1 MGPDDATLD
10 RSGVSADPDPTP
22 DEDAPAAPVRA
33 RGFVP
38 TMRDIALAAGV
49 SQSTVSRVLNDVT
62 TSVPITEA
70 TRERVLL
77 AARTLGY
84 RPNPLARGL
93 RGART
98 MLLGAV
104 VRDFGDPF
112 FAGAIEALAVES
124 SRRGYNVV
132 LGHGRLDEAWSLP
145 AVLETRHCD
154 AIVLLGDMQDQP
166 RLLEDL
172 DHSIVPVVAL
182 WQGSSPLLFPTVD
195 VDNEA
200 GIRIGLE
207 HLVSLGHERIA
218 MVSAQ
223 LPGDNPQRRD
233 AFIAFMVERFGSV
246 RPDYIQD
253 VPNTMAGGE
262 AALDALLEL
271 DDPPTALVTSTDLVA
286 IGVLHAAYSRGR
298 IVPRELSVVGFD
310 DIPIAAHTA
319 PALTTLRMPI
329 TEMVQEGVRQAVGF
343 AEDPTGAARGAHP
356 VVRPDARRPRVD
368 GTAGDRR
375 PDPRDGAG
383 RAGLTPGPDAA
394 GQPPDSA
401 GDATGIQ
408 IRMASTGRWAHEK

>member
-1 MGPDDATLD
+1 
-10 RSGVSADPDPTP
+10 
-22 DEDAPAAPVRA
+22 
-33 RGFVP
+33 
-38 TMRDIALAAGV
+38 MRDIALAAGV
-49 SQSTVSRVLNDVT
+49 SQSTVSRVLNDVS

-70 TRERVLL
+70 TRERVIL

-93 RGART
+93 RGAST

-124 SRRGYNVV
+124 ARRGYNVV

-172 DHSIVPVVAL
+172 GHSIVPVVAL

-195 VDNEA
+195 VDNDA
-200 GIRIGLE
+200 GISHRPRAPGRPRPRADRDGQRPAAGRQPAAPRRV
-207 HLVSLGHERIA
+207 HRVHDRAG
-218 MVSAQ
+218 SAASARTTSRTSRTRW
-223 LPGDNPQRRD
+223 PAARR
-233 AFIAFMVERFGSV
+233 RST
-246 RPDYIQD
+246 RCSSS
-253 VPNTMAGGE
+253 TTR
-262 AALDALLEL
+262 
-271 DDPPTALVTSTDLVA
+271 PTALVTSTDLVA

-329 TEMVQEGVRQAVGF
+329 TEMVQEGVRLAIGF
-343 AEDPTGAARGAHP
+343 AQDPSSPREARIQSFDPTL
-356 VVRPDARRPRVD
+356 VVRESTAPPTIGASLAETALTEPRSA
-368 GTAGDRR
+368 TA
-375 PDPRDGAG
+375 
-383 RAGLTPGPDAA
+383 
-394 GQPPDSA
+394 
-401 GDATGIQ
+401 
-408 IRMASTGRWAHEK
+408 